1 MRPHVIVV
9 PVALALA
16 AATAAAHDLFLTLN
30 TFFLERHTTARV
42 QVMNG
47 TFTSSEGAVG
57 RSRLRDLSLVG
68 GGERQA
74 LDRRLWDSAGPQMAV
89 VWVPLT
95 EPGTYVVGASLLHRE
110 ITLQA
115 NDFNAYLVE
124 EGILPIIELRG
135 ERGET
140 NRAARERYHKHV
152 KAFLQVGS
160 RRTDDFAVI
169 LGYPA
174 ELVPLANPYSL
185 ARGDTLRVRV
195 LVDGKPVSSQI
206 VIAGGR
212 TRAGS
217 RIPQQRFIADDS
229 GVAGVRLNRA
239 GRWYVKFIHMEPLA
253 SDSVDYESK
262 WATMTFEVR

>member
-1 MRPHVIVV
+1 MRRILS
-9 PVALALA
+9 AFALLALCA
-16 AATAAAHDLFLTLN
+16 ASLAAHDLFLTLE
-30 TFFLERHTTARV
+30 TFFLEPHSTARV

-68 GGERQA
+68 DGERQA

-115 NDFNAYLVE
+115 NDFNAYLAE

-135 ERGET
+135 ESGET
-140 NRAARERYHKHV
+140 NKAARERYHKHV
-152 KAFLQVGS
+152 KALLQVGN
-160 RRTDDFAVI
+160 RRTDDFATV
-169 LGYPA
+169 LNYPA
-174 ELVPLANPYSL
+174 EIVPLENPYL
-185 ARGDTLRVRV
+185 VTRGDTLRVRA
-195 LVDGKPVSSQI
+195 LVDGKGVPGQV

-217 RIPQQRFIADDS
+217 RIPQQRVLADDG
-229 GVAGVRLNRA
+229 GVARVRLNRT
-239 GRWYVKFIHMEPLA
+239 GRWYVKFIHMQPVVA
-253 SDSVDYESK
+253 DSVDYESK

>member
-1 MRPHVIVV
+1 MRRIV
-9 PVALALA
+9 AAFLLLALSA
-16 AATAAAHDLFLTLN
+16 ASLAAHDLFLTLE
-30 TFFLERHTTARV
+30 TFFREPHSNARV

-47 TFTSSEGAVG
+47 TFTTSDGAVA
-57 RSRLRDLSLVG
+57 RRRLRDLSLVA
-68 GGERQA
+68 GGERSA
-74 LDRRLWDSAGPQMAV
+74 LDQRLWDSAGPKMST
-89 VWVPLT
+89 VWVPLS
-95 EPGTYVVGASLLHRE
+95 ESGTYVLGASLLPRE

-115 NDFNAYLVE
+115 RDFNAYLAE

-140 NRAARERYHKHV
+140 NKAARERYHKHV
-152 KAFLQVGS
+152 KAFLQAGS
-160 RRTDDFAVI
+160 TRTDDFAVA

-195 LVDGKPVSSQI
+195 LVDGNVVPGQV
-206 VIAGGR
+206 VLAGGR

-217 RIPQQRFIADDS
+217 RIPQQRVITDNS
-229 GVAGVRLNRA
+229 GVAHVRLNRT
-239 GRWYVKFIHMEPLA
+239 GRWYVKFIHMEPVA